1 MFGVLEL
8 ILLLLQ
14 WSIQAKKKVT
24 RPDCLWL
31 NTVTQMDIIA
41 QGILLL
47 ETKRQA
53 RILTSSSH
61 ANLRGVPQE
70 NKILLGG
77 V

>member
-1 MFGVLEL
+1 MFGFFEL

-14 WSIQAKKKVT
+14 WSIEANKKAT

-47 ETKRQA
+47 ETKEA
-53 RILTSSSH
+53 GK
-61 ANLRGVPQE
+61 NLNFLFACKPQG
-70 NKILLGG
+70 NNTGK
-77 V
+77 